1 MAGWES
7 GVLKPIQSN
16 ENRSRNRACERC
28 LQGEESVRTRAKDRI
43 AGGAVVDFIN
53 PDYPSPGLVESL
65 GRAGVDAIFIDC
77 EHGSPDF
84 ERVEEMARA
93 ARLTGAAAIVRPMA
107 AAGAL
112 MTRYLERGI
121 DGLIVPHVDDA
132 ETARAVVE
140 TIRHARWR
148 DHEDVIFMAQ
158 VESVRAIDNLPELLA
173 VEGIDVYFI
182 GPGDLSQDMGHA
194 GELAHAE
201 VEAQIQRAREA
212 ILGADKCAGILV
224 NPETVARRVEE
235 GFRVLYGHANT
246 FIRRGVGAMRAS
258 AGVEK
263 A

>member
-1 MAGWES
+1 M
-7 GVLKPIQSN
+7 
-16 ENRSRNRACERC
+16 
-28 LQGEESVRTRAKDRI
+28 RTRAKDRI
-43 AGGAVVDFIN
+43 AAGAVIDFIN
-53 PDYPSPGLVESL
+53 PEYPSPGLVEFL

-77 EHGSPDF
+77 EHGNAGF

-93 ARLTGAAAIVRPMA
+93 ARVTGMAAIVRPMA
-107 AAGAL
+107 ADRAL

-132 ETARAVVE
+132 GTARTVVE
-140 TIRHARWR
+140 TIRYTRWR
-148 DHEDVIFMAQ
+148 DYEDVIFMAQ
-158 VESVRAIDNLPELLA
+158 IESVAAIDNLPELLA

-194 GELAHAE
+194 GESEHPE

-212 ILGADKCAGILV
+212 ILSANKCAGILV

-235 GFRVLYGHANT
+235 GFRVLYEHANT
-246 FIRRGVGAMRAS
+246 FIQRGVDTMRTS
-258 AGVEK
+258 AGIDK

>member
-1 MAGWES
+1 M
-7 GVLKPIQSN
+7 
-16 ENRSRNRACERC
+16 
-28 LQGEESVRTRAKDRI
+28 RTRAKDRI
-43 AGGAVVDFIN
+43 AAGAVIDFIN
-53 PDYPSPGLVESL
+53 PDYPSPGLVEFL

-77 EHGSPDF
+77 EHGNAGF

-93 ARLTGAAAIVRPMA
+93 ARVTGMAAIVRPMA
-107 AAGAL
+107 ADRAL

-132 ETARAVVE
+132 GTARTVVE
-140 TIRHARWR
+140 TIRYTRWR
-148 DHEDVIFMAQ
+148 DYEDVIFMAQ
-158 VESVRAIDNLPELLA
+158 IESVVAIDNLPELLA

-194 GELAHAE
+194 GESEHPE

-212 ILGADKCAGILV
+212 ILSANKCAGILV

-235 GFRVLYGHANT
+235 GFRVLYEHANA
-246 FIRRGVGAMRAS
+246 FIRRGVDTMRTS
-258 AGVEK
+258 AGIDK